1 MEGAAIMS
9 EFLQSYG
16 ELSKNLL
23 TAPLRSS
30 ATGNVCLADTSDCS
44 TDTCPSDIICSNEC
58 PDCSDT
64 PPVTYPS
71 ISSNGSDS
79 SSITWT
85 VHHGTQTT
93 YNYFRTIVKSGT
105 TTVQDSGWGYADD
118 DYIESIAGL
127 TSGTTYTVYLY
138 YSSSGSGTGTSAGS
152 VSITTQ
158 GSPPSPT
165 YTITATVNFD
175 ANGGSVYPTS
185 IMEQGYGRTNPYGTL
200 SIDFPTPTR
209 DGYTFLY
216 WLLDGYT
223 THWPAGA
230 NDVYAT
236 SSGETYTARAQWELG
251 QGTGFQIDDGIGW
264 INAVPYIDN
273 GSGWDKY
280 VSQLDHDGSWESA

>member
-1 MEGAAIMS
+1 MS

-23 TAPLRSS
+23 TAPLISS
-30 ATGNVCLADTSDCS
+30 TPRTGCNADTSDCS
-44 TDTCPSDIICSNEC
+44 TDGCPSDTICSIEC
-58 PDCSDT
+58 PDT
-64 PPVTYPS
+64 HPVTYPY

-93 YNYFRTIVKSGT
+93 YNYFRTIVKRGT

-127 TSGTTYTVYLY
+127 PSGTTYTVYLY
-138 YSSSGSGTGTSAGS
+138 YSSSGSGAGTSAGS

-175 ANGGSVYPTS
+175 AAGGLVSPTS
-185 IMEQGYGRTNPYGTL
+185 ITEKGYGRPNPYGTL
-200 SIDFPTPTR
+200 SIDFPAPTR
-209 DGYTFLY
+209 DGYMFLY

-230 NDVYAT
+230 SDIYAT
-236 SSGETYTARAQWELG
+236 SSGETYTARAQWKKQTVG
-251 QGTGFQIDDGIGW
+251 KAFIGDGGVW
-264 INAVPYIDN
+264 KQAVPYI
-273 GSGWDKY
+273 G
-280 VSQLDHDGSWESA
+280 DGGVWKPISESIGDGGTWK

>member
-1 MEGAAIMS
+1 MS

-30 ATGNVCLADTSDCS
+30 TSVTGCQADTSDCS
-44 TDTCPSDIICSNEC
+44 TDGCPSDIICSSEC

-64 PPVTYPS
+64 PPVTYPY
-71 ISSNGSDS
+71 ISSGGSTS
-79 SSITWT
+79 SSINWT

-93 YNYFRTIVKSGT
+93 YNYFRTIVKRGT

-127 TSGTTYTVYLY
+127 PSGTTYTVYLY

-175 ANGGSVYPTS
+175 AAGGLVSPTS
-185 IMEQGYGRTNPYGTL
+185 ITEKGYGRPNPYGTL

-209 DGYTFLY
+209 DGYIFLY

-236 SSGETYTARAQWELG
+236 SSGETYTARAQWEKQTVG
-251 QGTGFQIDDGIGW
+251 KAFIGDGGVW
-264 INAVPYIDN
+264 KQAVPYIGD
-273 GSGWDKY
+273 GGVWKP
-280 VSQLDHDGSWESA
+280 VSASIGDGGTWK

>member
-1 MEGAAIMS
+1 MS

-30 ATGNVCLADTSDCS
+30 APGNGCNADTTGCNADTSDCS
-44 TDTCPSDIICSNEC
+44 TDTCPSDIICSTEC

-64 PPVTYPS
+64 PPVTYPY
-71 ISSNGSDS
+71 ISSGGSTS
-79 SSITWT
+79 SSINWT

-93 YNYFRTIVKSGT
+93 YNYFRTIVKRGT

-127 TSGTTYTVYLY
+127 PSGTTYTVYLY

-158 GSPPSPT
+158 GSPPSPK
-165 YTITATVNFD
+165 YTIIATVNFD
-175 ANGGSVYPTS
+175 AAGGLVSPTS
-185 IMEQGYGRTNPYGTL
+185 ITEKGYGRPNPYGTL

-209 DGYTFLY
+209 DGYIFLY
-216 WLLDGYT
+216 WLLDGST
-223 THWPAGA
+223 TPSPAGT
-230 NDVYAT
+230 NSVYAT
-236 SSGETYTARAQWELG
+236 SSGETYTARAQWKKQTVSKAFIG
-251 QGTGFQIDDGIGW
+251 DGGVW
-264 INAVPYIDN
+264 KQAVPYIGD
-273 GSGWDKY
+273 GGVWKP
-280 VSQLDHDGSWESA
+280 VSESIGDGGTWK